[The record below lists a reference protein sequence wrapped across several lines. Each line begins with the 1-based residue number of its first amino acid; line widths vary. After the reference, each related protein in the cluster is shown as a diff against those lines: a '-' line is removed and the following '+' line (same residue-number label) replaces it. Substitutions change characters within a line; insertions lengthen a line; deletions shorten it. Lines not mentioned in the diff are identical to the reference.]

1 MPSTFF
7 GLDIGKTGLYAAS
20 VGLNTAA
27 HNISNENTKG
37 YSRQQINQQARQ
49 AADVYARYG
58 QVGTGVEVTS
68 IERVRDKYY
77 DSKYRYNNAKQNE
90 QSAKYTYNLQI
101 EDYFNEMKEEG
112 FTTQYNN
119 IFSAFQE
126 LNGSPEDITIRTE
139 VLNYAQSMAD
149 YMNDV
154 QTKLTKLQQ
163 ESNLDVSNCVDR
175 INTYT
180 DQIAT
185 LTKQINTV
193 ELAGGT
199 ANDLRDQRDLVLDK
213 LSAMVPVDVTETKYG
228 ENKVDYIVKAGEFVL
243 VNNNDN
249 RELTV
254 VSRETKNNNYDVV
267 GLYDIYYY
275 YDEETKSGTR
285 FDVQA
290 MNLGGQL
297 RGTLDIRDGNNADTS
312 SGKEI
317 NYKGIPYYINKIQNF
332 KQAIADA
339 FNSVQT
345 SGINLYGDSS
355 ADTDFFTITSTGR
368 LEVNKELMKDPMLLA
383 TTDKP
388 LHEGV
393 ADASLVSKYLDIRDA
408 KILDNNSAT
417 QYLEGIVGEIGVS
430 TQKAKVFLSNYENIV
445 QTIDTQRMSI
455 SGVDSDE
462 ETMSLQKYQEA
473 YSLCSKIITVMAQC
487 YDKLINETGV

>member
-7 GLDIGKTGLYAAS
+7 GLDIGKSGLYAAS
-20 VGLNTAA
+20 VGLSTAA

-37 YSRQQINQQARQ
+37 YSRQQINQTARS

-58 QVGTGVEVTS
+58 QVGTGTEVTG
-68 IERVRDKYY
+68 IERIRDKYY

-90 QSAKYTYNLQI
+90 QSSKYTYNLQI
-101 EDYFNEMKEEG
+101 EDYFNEMKEKG
-112 FTTQYNN
+112 FTTQYNE

-139 VLNYAQSMAD
+139 VLNAAQSMAD

-154 QTKLTKLQQ
+154 QPKLTKLQQ

-180 DQIAT
+180 EQIAT
-185 LTKQINTV
+185 LTKQINIV

-199 ANDLRDQRDLVLDK
+199 ANDLRDQRDLALDK
-213 LSAMVPVDVTETKYG
+213 LSAIVPVDVTETKYG
-228 ENKVDYIVKAGEFVL
+228 TNKVDYIVKAGEFVL

-254 VSRETKNNNYDVV
+254 VSRENKNNANDVV

-275 YDEETKSGTR
+275 YDENTKTGTR

-297 RGTLDIRDGNNADTS
+297 RGTLDIRDGNNGDANAA
-312 SGKEI
+312 KPV
-317 NYKGIPYYINKIQNF
+317 NYKGISYYINEIQDF
-332 KQAIADA
+332 KKAIADA
-339 FNSVQT
+339 FNAVQT
-345 SGINLYGDSS
+345 SGINLKGESS
-355 ADTDFFTITSTGR
+355 ANTDFFKITDTGV
-368 LEVNKELMKDPMLLA
+368 LEVNKDLMKDPSLLA

-388 LHEGV
+388 LQDGV
-393 ADASLVSKYLDIRDA
+393 SDASLVSKFLDIRDA
-408 KILDNNSAT
+408 KILDNSSAT
-417 QYLEGIVGEIGVS
+417 QYLEGIVGEVAVS
-430 TQKAKVFLSNYENIV
+430 TQKAKVFESNYQNIV
-445 QTIDTQRMSI
+445 KTIDTERMSI

-462 ETMSLQKYQEA
+462 ETMSLEKYQEA
-473 YSLCSKIITVMAQC
+473 YSLCSRIISVMSEC
-487 YDKLINETGV
+487 YSKLINETGV

>member
-7 GLDIGKTGLYAAS
+7 GLDIGKNGLYAAS
-20 VGLNTAA
+20 IGLNTAA

-37 YSRQQINQQARQ
+37 YSRQQVNQTAKR

-68 IERVRDKYY
+68 IDRVRDKYY
-77 DSKYRYNNAKQNE
+77 DAKYRYNNAKHNE
-90 QSAKYTYNLQI
+90 QIAKHTYDLQI
-101 EDYFNEMKEEG
+101 EDYFNEMKEDG
-112 FTTQYNN
+112 FTSEYNK

-126 LNGSPEDITIRTE
+126 LNGSPEDLTIRTE

-154 QTKLTKLQQ
+154 QTKLFKLQQ

-180 DQIAT
+180 EQIAT

-213 LSAMVPVDVTETKYG
+213 LSEIVPVDVRETRYA
-228 ENKVDYIVKAGEFVL
+228 ENKVDYIVKVGEFTL
-243 VNNNDN
+243 VNNYDN

-254 VSRETKNNNYDVV
+254 VSRDDLNNPYDSV
-267 GLYDIYYY
+267 GMYDIYYY
-275 YDEETKSGTR
+275 YDDVSKSGTR

-297 RGTLDIRDGNNADTS
+297 RGTLDIRDGNNADETS
-312 SGKEI
+312 SKQI
-317 NYKGIPYYINKIQNF
+317 AYKGIPYYVNKVQKF

-339 FNSVQT
+339 FNDVQT
-345 SGINLYGDSS
+345 SGINLYGNSS
-355 ADTDFFTITSTGR
+355 ADTDFFVIADNGR
-368 LEVNKELMKDPMLLA
+368 LDINKELMKDPMLMA

-388 LHEGV
+388 LQDGIS
-393 ADASLVSKYLDIRDA
+393 DASLVTKFLEIRDA

-430 TQKAKVFLSNYENIV
+430 TQKAIVFERNYENIV
-445 QTIDTQRMSI
+445 QTLNTQRMSI

-473 YSLCSKIITVMAQC
+473 YSLCSKIISVMSQC
-487 YDKLINETGV
+487 YNKLINETGV

>member
-1 MPSTFF
+1 
-7 GLDIGKTGLYAAS
+7 
-20 VGLNTAA
+20 
-27 HNISNENTKG
+27 
-37 YSRQQINQQARQ
+37 
-49 AADVYARYG
+49 
-58 QVGTGVEVTS
+58 
-68 IERVRDKYY
+68 
-77 DSKYRYNNAKQNE
+77 
-90 QSAKYTYNLQI
+90 
-101 EDYFNEMKEEG
+101 
-112 FTTQYNN
+112 
-119 IFSAFQE
+119 
-126 LNGSPEDITIRTE
+126 
-139 VLNYAQSMAD
+139 MAD

-487 YDKLINETGV
+487 YDKLINETGI